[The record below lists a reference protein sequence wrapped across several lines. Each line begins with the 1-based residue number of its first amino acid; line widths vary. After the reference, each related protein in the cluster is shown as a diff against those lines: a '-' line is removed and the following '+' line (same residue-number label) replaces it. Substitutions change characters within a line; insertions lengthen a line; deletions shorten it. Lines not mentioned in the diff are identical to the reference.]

1 MTNDQID
8 NAAKVI
14 VYHLVNE
21 INALVARAL
30 AEQAAEIERRRGLNA
45 EAVAELQDSGCINH

>member
-14 VYHLVNE
+14 VYHLASE
-21 INALVARAL
+21 IKSLVADAL
-30 AEQAAEIERRRGLNA
+30 AEQAAELERRRVEGV
-45 EAVAELQDSGCINH
+45 EAVAELQGEACK